1 MQQVTGENTA
11 SSYARVGL
19 CWTLR
24 EISSQK
30 GWLKLEWAAQRGIR
44 ITTPGGVQGKTK
56 GGSHCSHC
64 LGDTVFFSHRLDSDL
79 RDLFQSNSFC
89 NSLCK
94 GRVCWRS
101 PWKLVTKLESLSWT
115 SIYGTPYIHIYT
127 LVKTCRKENKHHI
140 LHYEK
145 VESTQKLNIRIV
157 ILAFQLIL
165 F

>member
-1 MQQVTGENTA
+1 MQQVTGEDTA
-11 SSYARVGL
+11 SSYTRVGFG
-19 CWTLR
+19 WTLR

-30 GWLKLEWAAQRGIR
+30 GWLKLEWGAQKGVRINIR
-44 ITTPGGVQGKTK
+44 GGVKGKTK
-56 GGSHCSHC
+56 GGSHCSHR
-64 LGDTVFFSHRLDSDL
+64 LIDTVLFSHRLDSDL

-101 PWKLVTKLESLSWT
+101 PRKLVTKLESLGWT

-127 LVKTCRKENKHHI
+127 LVKTCKKENKQHI
-140 LHYEK
+140 LHNEK
-145 VESTQKLNIRIV
+145 VESTQKLSIKFV